1 MITISGVTNVYGLI
15 GYPVTHSLSPVMQNA
30 AFRATNHDAVY
41 LCFPVHMNALSQA
54 IEGMRSLGICGVNVT
69 IPHKIAILSHLD
81 KLDSVAAEIG
91 AVNCVVNQE
100 GILTGYN
107 TDGLGALTALEAAQI
122 SLDSQNITMIGAGG
136 TTKAIA
142 YYLAPL
148 CHSLNII
155 NRTEAKAVQLALTLQ
170 ERFNKPI
177 TGKPLN
183 TSTLRKALDTT
194 DILINTTSV
203 GMHPNSDR
211 SIIPQGLL
219 HSDLVVFDVVYT
231 PLNTQLL
238 QDAELAGARTIDG
251 LQMLVYQGAQ
261 AFTLWTGLE
270 PPIPTMYHSAQCALT
285 ENNT

>member
-1 MITISGVTNVYGLI
+1 MTTISGVTKVYGLI
-15 GYPVTHSLSPVMQNA
+15 GYPVSHSLSPVMQNA
-30 AFRATNHDAVY
+30 AFSTSNHNAVY

-54 IEGMRSLGICGVNVT
+54 IDGIRSLGIGGVNVT
-69 IPHKIAILSHLD
+69 IPHKIAILSYLD

-91 AVNCVVNQE
+91 AVNCVANQE
-100 GILTGYN
+100 GVLMGYN
-107 TDGLGALTALEAAQI
+107 TDGLGALKTLEAAQI
-122 SLDSQNITMIGAGG
+122 PLDDQDITMLGAGG

-155 NRTEAKAVQLALTLQ
+155 NRTEAKAVQLASTLQ

-177 TGKPLN
+177 TGNPLN

-203 GMHPNSDR
+203 GMYTNSDK
-211 SIIPQGLL
+211 SIVPKALL
-219 HSDLVVFDVVYT
+219 HPDLVVFDVVYT
-231 PLNTQLL
+231 PLTTQLL
-238 QDAELAGARTIDG
+238 QDAEQVGARTING

-261 AFTLWTGLE
+261 AFKLWTGLE
-270 PPIPTMYHSAQCALT
+270 PPIPAMYNSAQRALT
-285 ENNT
+285 EKNT